1 MSRQLPAEGTED
13 WKAIRAIMANWF
25 FVNGLGGAR
34 PDDGIQTH
42 ERITFRRMIV
52 RLRIDYPRLDEYRDG
67 SLALVFW
74 QALFGLQSPPAT
86 TTEAL
91 QRRVFTP
98 AGAFVQIERRQW
110 LQREA
115 DRLASLGQLP
125 AAIWHDDAAQAVTFA
140 PPFGSDFGLTDWMRH
155 A

>member
-74 QALFGLQSPPAT
+74 EALFGLQSPPAT

-98 AGAFVQIERRQW
+98 AGAFAQIERRQW
-110 LQREA
+110 LQRDA
-115 DRLASLGQLP
+115 DRLATLGQLP
-125 AAIWHDDAAQAVTFA
+125 PVLWHDDADKAVTFA
-140 PPFGSDFGLTDWMRH
+140 VAPDLDFLPDWMRNP
-155 A
+155 

>member
-1 MSRQLPAEGTED
+1 MSRALPAEGTED
-13 WKAIRAIMANWF
+13 RKAIRAIMANWF

-74 QALFGLQSPPAT
+74 EALFGSQSSMTRPGVDADENARAAFDALLRT
-86 TTEAL
+86 T
-91 QRRVFTP
+91 
-98 AGAFVQIERRQW
+98 
-110 LQREA
+110 
-115 DRLASLGQLP
+115 LGS
-125 AAIWHDDAAQAVTFA
+125 W
-140 PPFGSDFGLTDWMRH
+140 
-155 A
+155 